1 MKYILL
7 IIGFVLMALPACA
20 EQVDTAELDE
30 VSVTATKVPRK
41 TSEVSASVE
50 VVTKEEIE
58 QSKAWNVGE
67 AIGSLPG
74 VQAESENGAYDS
86 HIIIR
91 GAGAKASY
99 GVREIMIMVD
109 GVPVTDPDSFTRLD
123 MVDTSDIE
131 RIEVVKGPNSTL
143 YGANAAGGVINIIT
157 RNPLETQ
164 GLNLKINHGSYN
176 SEETHVQYGGS
187 AGDLYYILSGT
198 RRSTDSW
205 REHNM
210 FASEQLN
217 ARFNYIIDD
226 KSDLNLSLSYT
237 ESDLQLPGS
246 LTKAEFD
253 EDHTQQTS
261 EWVNTGRYSTNKRL
275 ALGYNKEFN
284 GGNELITKAYMQ
296 DWYHYHPVPYGI
308 NDGGA
313 VVSGLDL
320 QLNIPS
326 TLMGKKSL
334 LSVGISGQRDDRD
347 SEKYTYRDTT
357 WNPFAGPS
365 GRVTAPYSSSDVRGE
380 LMEADTNIVDK
391 YGVFV
396 QESLWIGEGTIL
408 DIGLRHDVVDF
419 DLHTEK
425 SYEWD
430 YSIGNY
436 AAVSDV
442 IDIEESWKRLSP
454 RIGINHALKDGMH
467 VYGSVSTGF
476 QTPTQS
482 ELETNLALDPQTTVN
497 YEIGLKGKSGTG
509 HRYEAVVFYTDI
521 EDEVLKLMDS
531 NGDTFYDNAGQ
542 TVHKGLEM
550 SGVYKVTGTISLGAN
565 YAYSDFYF
573 DEYKE
578 MVKTF
583 PGPAIT
589 TISRNGNKIPL
600 VPEHKYT
607 AFIDYRR
614 PEGIYGRLS
623 SNTWDEYHVD
633 TANTETYEGFTVV
646 NAKVGYKQKNTDLY
660 LQAGNIFD
668 KKYAAEV
675 ASSYGNIK
683 YSPAAPFTMTVGLSV
698 KL

>member
-1 MKYILL
+1 MKYLL
-7 IIGFVLMALPACA
+7 MIFFVLFMVMPVCA
-20 EQVDTAELDE
+20 ENMDTAELDE

-41 TSEVSASVE
+41 TIEVSASVD
-50 VVTKEEIE
+50 VVTKEEMD

-74 VQAESENGAYDS
+74 VQAESKNGAYDS
-86 HIIIR
+86 HIVIR
-91 GAGAKASY
+91 GAGAKAAY

-157 RNPLETQ
+157 RNPLEAQ
-164 GLNLKINHGSYN
+164 GLSIKLTHGSFN
-176 SEETHVQYGGS
+176 SEESHVQYGGS
-187 AGDLYYILSGT
+187 MGSLYYILSGT

-205 REHNM
+205 REHNR
-210 FASEQLN
+210 FDSEQLN
-217 ARFNYIIDD
+217 ARFNYLIDD
-226 KSDLNLSLSYT
+226 NSDLSLSLSYT
-237 ESDLQLPGS
+237 ESDLELPGN

-253 EDHTQQTS
+253 EDPTQQTS

-275 ALGYNKEFN
+275 ALGYNKEFS

-296 DWYHYHPVPYGI
+296 DWYHYHPVPFGI

-313 VVSGLDL
+313 VVSGLEM
-320 QLNIPS
+320 QLNMPS
-326 TLMGKKSL
+326 TIMGKKSL
-334 LSVGISGQRDDRD
+334 MSVGVSGQRDDRD
-347 SEKYTYRDTT
+347 SGKYTYRDTT
-357 WNPFAGPS
+357 WNSFA
-365 GRVTAPYSSSDVRGE
+365 GRVTAPYTSSDASGE
-380 LMEADTNIVDK
+380 LMETDDNIVDK
-391 YGVFV
+391 YGIFV
-396 QESLWIGEGTIL
+396 QESLWLGDRTIL
-408 DIGLRHDVVDF
+408 DVGLRQDVVDF
-419 DLHTEK
+419 DLHSEK
-425 SYEWD
+425 FYEWD

-436 AAVSDV
+436 AAISDV
-442 IDIEESWKRLSP
+442 VDIEESWRRQSP
-454 RIGINHALKDGMH
+454 RIGINHALSEGMH
-467 VYGSVSTGF
+467 LYGSVSTGF

-482 ELETNLALDPQTTVN
+482 ELETNLDLDPQTTLN
-497 YEIGLKGKSGTG
+497 YEIGLKGKSMEG

-521 EDEVLKLMDS
+521 DDEVLSLMDS
-531 NGDTFYDNAGQ
+531 YGNTFYDNAGQ
-542 TVHKGLEM
+542 TVHKGLELN
-550 SGVYKVTGTISLGAN
+550 GTYKATETISLGAS

-583 PGPAIT
+583 PGPVIT
-589 TISRNGNKIPL
+589 TITRDGNQIPL

-607 AFIDYRR
+607 AFVDYRR
-614 PEGIYGRLS
+614 PKGFYGRLS
-623 SNTWDEYHVD
+623 SNTWGEYYVD

-646 NAKVGYKQKNTDLY
+646 NAKVGYKQKNTDFY
-660 LQAGNIFD
+660 LQVGNIFD

-675 ASSYGNIK
+675 ASSYGK
-683 YSPAAPFTMTVGLSV
+683 VQYSPAAPLTVTAGLSV

>member
-1 MKYILL
+1 MKYIFL
-7 IIGFVLMALPACA
+7 IIGFVLMALPVCA

-41 TSEVSASVE
+41 TSEVSASVD

-74 VQAESENGAYDS
+74 VLAESKNGAYDS
-86 HIIIR
+86 HIVIR
-91 GAGAKASY
+91 GAGAKAAY

-157 RNPLETQ
+157 RNPMETQ
-164 GLNLKINHGSYN
+164 GLSIKLSHGSFN
-176 SEETHVQYGGS
+176 SEESHVQYGGS
-187 AGDLYYILSGT
+187 KGDLYYILSGT

-205 REHNM
+205 REHNR
-210 FASEQLN
+210 FDSEQLN

-237 ESDLQLPGS
+237 ESDLELPGN

-253 EDHTQQTS
+253 EDPTQQTS

-275 ALGYNKEFN
+275 ALGYNREFS
-284 GGNELITKAYMQ
+284 GGNELITKAYVQ

-313 VVSGLDL
+313 VVSGLEL
-320 QLNIPS
+320 QLNMPS

-334 LSVGISGQRDDRD
+334 MSVGISGQRDDRD

-357 WNPFAGPS
+357 WNSFA
-365 GRVTAPYSSSDVRGE
+365 GRVTAPYTSSDEKGE
-380 LMEADTNIVDK
+380 LMEADSNIVDK

-408 DIGLRHDVVDF
+408 DIGLRQDVVDF

-425 SYEWD
+425 FYEWD
-430 YSIGNY
+430 YAIGNY
-436 AAVSDV
+436 AAISEV
-442 IDIEESWKRLSP
+442 IDIEESWKRMSP
-454 RIGINHALKDGMH
+454 RIGINHALKEGMH

-476 QTPTQS
+476 QTPTQG
-482 ELETNLALDPQTTVN
+482 ELETNLLLDPQTAVN
-497 YEIGLKGKSGTG
+497 YEIGLKGNSEAG

-542 TVHKGLEM
+542 TVHKGLELN
-550 SGVYKVTGTISLGAN
+550 GVYRATDTISLGAG

-573 DEYKE
+573 DEYME
-578 MVKTF
+578 MSKSYPMGVLT
-583 PGPAIT
+583 IT
-589 TISRNGNKIPL
+589 TIDRSGNKIPL
-600 VPEHKYT
+600 IPEHKYT
-607 AFIDYRR
+607 AFVDYRR
-614 PEGIYGRLS
+614 PEGFYGRLM
-623 SNTWDEYHVD
+623 SNTWGEYYVD
-633 TANTETYEGFTVV
+633 TANSEKYEGFTVV

-668 KKYAAEV
+668 RKYAAEV
-675 ASSYGNIK
+675 SSSYGNIT
-683 YSPAAPFTMTVGLSV
+683 YSPAAPLTVTVGLSV
-698 KL
+698 QI